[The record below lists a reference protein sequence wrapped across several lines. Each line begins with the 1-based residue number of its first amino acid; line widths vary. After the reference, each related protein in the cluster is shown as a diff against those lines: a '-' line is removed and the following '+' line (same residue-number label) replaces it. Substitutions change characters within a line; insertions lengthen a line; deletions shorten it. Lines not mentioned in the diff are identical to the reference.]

1 MKKKSPYKLMMINMF
16 VFTMILVNL
25 AIWPEIFSHFDNKEN
40 TGKTTE
46 AGAVSGPAEIDAVSE
61 SPADSESN
69 EDSEPTETS
78 GSQEK
83 SEDLFKI
90 VEIK

>member
-25 AIWPEIFSHFDNKEN
+25 AIWPLIFSHFDNKEN

-46 AGAVSGPAEIDAVSE
+46 AGAISGPAEIDAVSE

-69 EDSEPTETS
+69 EDSEPTEPS